1 MLNNYKYFKYS
12 RKAGFNLHN
21 SPKLAFLAL
30 GLKSEKHWA
39 SFSKPFK
46 SVSNLFWVSKYYS
59 SKLSQSAKN
68 IFVFFKRKKKQ
79 IKNQQQ
85 FSCLDICLFASRF
98 FKTLRHARAAIHAG
112 FIYVNGVITKKP
124 DRVLFAGDLLTVS
137 TFLLQKLGPIWQ
149 KSFFFSF
156 FKGIK
161 VFSQVVSSFEI
172 SYSTGS
178 VCLCYLLYNRAVS
191 SMEERFFYTKDVIGS
206 IPVLP
211 KLSKVYLCI
220 KLLMKSFLFV
230 G

>member
-1 MLNNYKYFKYS
+1 MLNHYKYFKYS

-21 SPKLAFLAL
+21 SPKLAFFAL
-30 GLKSEKHWA
+30 RLKSEKHWA

-59 SKLSQSAKN
+59 SKLSQTAKN

-79 IKNQQQ
+79 IKNSQQ
-85 FSCLDICLFASRF
+85 FSCLDTCLFAARF
-98 FKTLRHARAAIHAG
+98 FKTLRQARSAIYSG
-112 FIYVNGVITKKP
+112 FVCVNGVITKKP
-124 DRVLFAGDLLTVS
+124 DRAVFEGDLLTIS
-137 TFLLQKLGPIWQ
+137 LFLLKKLAIIWR

-156 FKGIK
+156 FKGVK
-161 VFSQVVSSFEI
+161 VFSQIVSSFEI

-178 VCLCYLLYNRAVS
+178 VCVCYTQRAVS
-191 SMEERFFYTKDVIGS
+191 SMEERFFYTKDVSGS
-206 IPVLP
+206 SPLLP
-211 KLSKVYLCI
+211 KLSKVYSCI